1 MQRKAGLAGLHLKF
15 LVTPLR
21 IANAYRFKQK
31 GKKRMKK
38 YVCTICGFIHEGEAL
53 PSECLQCKATADK
66 FDPKDEGGL
75 VRADEHKIEVAQGID
90 QEIIE
95 GLKKNFQ
102 GECTEIG
109 IYLAMSR
116 QAAREGHPVVAE
128 AYHRIAMEEAD
139 HAATFAELLGDV
151 VKPDTRDNL
160 VMRIEA
166 EKKACDLKKELA
178 AKAKELNYDA
188 IHDTVQVMCKDE
200 TRHRNVFAWLL
211 KRYF

>member
-1 MQRKAGLAGLHLKF
+1 
-15 LVTPLR
+15 
-21 IANAYRFKQK
+21 
-31 GKKRMKK
+31 MKK
-38 YVCTICGFIHEGEAL
+38 YVCTICGFIHEEDAL
-53 PSECLQCKATADK
+53 PSECLQCKAAADK
-66 FDPKDEGGL
+66 FDLKEAGGL
-75 VRADEHKIEVAQGID
+75 VRTDEHKIDVAQGID
-90 QEIIE
+90 PETVA
-95 GLKKNFQ
+95 GLKKNFL

-116 QAAREGHPVVAE
+116 QAAREGHPIVAE

-160 VMRIEA
+160 VMGIET
-166 EKKACDLKKELA
+166 EKKACDLKMELA
-178 AKAKELNYDA
+178 VRAKELNYDA